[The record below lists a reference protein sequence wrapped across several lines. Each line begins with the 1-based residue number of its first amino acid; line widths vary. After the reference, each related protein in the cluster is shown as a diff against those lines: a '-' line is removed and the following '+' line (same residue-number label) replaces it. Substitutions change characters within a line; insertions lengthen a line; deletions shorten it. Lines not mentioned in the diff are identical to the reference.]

1 MLASASIFHRHRPY
15 VCVCVWQRCVVP
27 AGVCNGTSIICS
39 NSNQLPPSPPHFCFF
54 LHSIHS
60 LSFLPQV
67 KLATLKDYNTVPEHH
82 MLSLWVCVPTCF
94 ACSLTWCLPSL
105 AAKACQLLRDKN
117 KNRGEQRG
125 DTRYTNMC
133 VCITVCVHPAGCF
146 AMRQGHMVTPGK
158 AGWPVYLPH
167 SGSCQ
172 FRFQRS
178 RNAAQALLPKTP
190 HLTALLLLFSLFFP
204 SFLSTFAVSS
214 QGLIFFRFTE
224 QQTNIF

>member
-1 MLASASIFHRHRPY
+1 MKYVRTCCVS
-15 VCVCVWQRCVVP
+15 VCVCVRVWQRYVP

-39 NSNQLPPSPPHFCFF
+39 NSNQLPPSPPGFCFF
-54 LHSIHS
+54 LHPIHS

-67 KLATLKDYNTVPEHH
+67 KLATLKDYNTVPDHH

-125 DTRYTNMC
+125 DTGYTNMC
-133 VCITVCVHPAGCF
+133 VCVLLCACILQSASPWDRAIWSPQAKQVG
-146 AMRQGHMVTPGK
+146 
-158 AGWPVYLPH
+158 PVYLPH

-172 FRFQRS
+172 FRFQHS
-178 RNAAQALLPKTP
+178 RNTAQASLPKTP

-204 SFLSTFAVSS
+204 SFLSTFSVSP

-224 QQTNIF
+224 QMETNIF

>member
-1 MLASASIFHRHRPY
+1 MWRLFRNNPKLVDEICLQVEAYFIDIVRMC
-15 VCVCVWQRCVVP
+15 VCVRVWQRCVVP

-39 NSNQLPPSPPHFCFF
+39 NSNQLPPSPPRFCFF

-67 KLATLKDYNTVPEHH
+67 KLATLKDYNTVPDHH

-158 AGWPVYLPH
+158 AGWACLPA
-167 SGSCQ
+167 SLWVMSV
-172 FRFQRS
+172 S
-178 RNAAQALLPKTP
+178 
-190 HLTALLLLFSLFFP
+190 FS
-204 SFLSTFAVSS
+204 A
-214 QGLIFFRFTE
+214 
-224 QQTNIF
+224 

>member
-1 MLASASIFHRHRPY
+1 MWRLFRNNPKLVDEICLHLQAYFIDIVRMC
-15 VCVCVWQRCVVP
+15 VCVRVWQRCVVP

-39 NSNQLPPSPPHFCFF
+39 NSNQLPPSPRFCFF
-54 LHSIHS
+54 LHPIHS

-67 KLATLKDYNTVPEHH
+67 TLATLKDYNTVPDHH

-133 VCITVCVHPAGCF
+133 VCVTVCVHPAGCF

-158 AGWPVYLPH
+158 AGWACLPA
-167 SGSCQ
+167 SLWVMSV
-172 FRFQRS
+172 S
-178 RNAAQALLPKTP
+178 
-190 HLTALLLLFSLFFP
+190 FS
-204 SFLSTFAVSS
+204 A
-214 QGLIFFRFTE
+214 
-224 QQTNIF
+224 